1 MHTDTVDNTM
11 KPRRAIALMSAGNL
25 EGSLFYLLLS
35 NMNVVKRTKAKPLLP
50 MSDGV
55 IDHSDSLS
63 VHGKLTRLVTT
74 NNPYLNK
81 TNVCYLMMT
90 TTVMTMLHMIWV
102 MT

>member
-1 MHTDTVDNTM
+1 M
-11 KPRRAIALMSAGNL
+11 KPRTQRAIALMSVGNL

-35 NMNVVKRTKAKPLLP
+35 NMSVVKRTKAKPLP

-55 IDHSDSLS
+55 IDHLNSLS
-63 VHGKLTRLVTT
+63 ELTRLVTT

-90 TTVMTMLHMIWV
+90 TTTVMTMLHMIWV